1 MKKIVSVFLVLVI
14 MLLCSSCTSEKQTIN
29 MQPQTSQMK
38 SICELAT
45 MKCYYHTVAK
55 YFEKD
60 AEGSFL
66 WKKDRK
72 FWVEYSGV
80 VTLGIDTS
88 LLEMKI
94 SGDQVIIT
102 MPEAVVQGCKVDET
116 SLTEESFIVDKDSAD
131 VLAEHQT
138 AAYKEAQTKLEEAAR
153 KDTALLASAQMRAK
167 DLLED
172 YVKGIGDLMGRSYT
186 VTFVGV
192 GENMPVQTQTTEAST

>member
-1 MKKIVSVFLVLVI
+1 MKKIISIFLILI
-14 MLLCSSCTSEKQTIN
+14 ITILCSSCTSKKQTID

-88 LLEMKI
+88 LLDMEI
-94 SGDQVIIT
+94 NGDQVIIT
-102 MPEAVVQGCKVDET
+102 LPEADVQGCKVDET

-138 AAYKEAQTKLEEAAR
+138 AAYKEAQSKLEEAAR
-153 KDTALLASAQMRAK
+153 NDTALLASAQMRAK

-186 VTFVGV
+186 VTFVNV
-192 GENMPVQTQTTEAST
+192 AENTPVQTQPIETNT